1 MMYKCTDGTMSTSD
15 FSGAKCLDFGLQAKS
30 NVISNVT
37 TSTVT
42 SSPLLSGDGG
52 SMGNLFGSG
61 GSGDDDDDVDYS
73 SYVDYYKIS
82 NDGVKVNQYP
92 DRNQDGEPDFVDSV
106 DVEVYGPGECAKICY
121 ENEKLI
127 DDRSCNAFKM
137 TSDGK
142 KCTLY
147 WSQSD
152 SGRRETESVYRL
164 KQPRDSY
171 SHEIEKENDLMES
184 SSNVH
189 VFSSINY
196 DGSHKQYD
204 LDGDYNLNQ
213 QFYSIVV
220 PSDRCVRAYTG
231 RDLGGASSDID
242 MSQRSVSGGIRS
254 FTLGSINEAGNCVY
268 RSRDDGDEEEFAEL
282 DGSNYGTS
290 GACEYI
296 AGAYLSVIRDEQCRK
311 MGSTEEECT
320 RNTDEI
326 EPGVKRCVWRSPAT
340 TPP

>member
-1 MMYKCTDGTMSTSD
+1 MIRYLNSVKILLGNTRMIELLVLFLIIITIIICVMLMMYKCTDGTMSTSD

-189 VFSSINY
+189 VFSYANY
-196 DGSHKQYD
+196 GGSDPLGRQFE
-204 LDGDYNLNQ
+204 LDGDYNLAMKY
-213 QFYSIVV
+213 YSVII
-220 PSDRCVRAYTG
+220 PSGRCVQTCSERNLQG
-231 RDLGGASSDID
+231 CSSSHFNL
-242 MSQRSVSGGIRS
+242 SQRYVPGGFESIRVGVPSVSGS
-254 FTLGSINEAGNCVY
+254 DECEF
-268 RSRDDGDEEEFAEL
+268 RSRDDGSEEPFMEV
-282 DGSNYGTS
+282 DGN
-290 GACEYI
+290 
-296 AGAYLSVIRDEQCRK
+296 RWD
-311 MGSTEEECT
+311 
-320 RNTDEI
+320 
-326 EPGVKRCVWRSPAT
+326 P
-340 TPP
+340 